1 MQVSNKKSLP
11 FFALQASIGAQ
22 PFAVDSPRAMNTHSA
37 CDGSANDRFRRRFAW
52 AGGRFRQLIAVV
64 AIAASLGFSGCSS
77 MPSTSSASNLAGV
90 GGPNPNPAQSNGA
103 NPTQSNVASAHDVTL
118 NWNASISSGVIGYN
132 VYRRT
137 ASGGSYARVNPSV
150 VTVTT
155 YNDSTVQPGQ
165 TYFYVVT
172 SIDLSDDVESWYSNE
187 VMAPIP

>member
-1 MQVSNKKSLP
+1 ME
-11 FFALQASIGAQ
+11 
-22 PFAVDSPRAMNTHSA
+22 THPA
-37 CDGSANDRFRRRFAW
+37 CVGSANGRFRRRFAW

-77 MPSTSSASNLAGV
+77 TSSGSNLAAL
-90 GGPNPNPAQSNGA
+90 GGANPAQSNL
-103 NPTQSNVASAHDVTL
+103 VSAHDVTL

-132 VYRRT
+132 VYRRI
-137 ASGGSYARVNPSV
+137 ASGGPYTKVNSSV

-155 YNDSTVQPGQ
+155 YNDNTVQPGQ

-172 SIDLSDDVESWYSNE
+172 TINLSDDVESSYSNE

>member
-1 MQVSNKKSLP
+1 ME
-11 FFALQASIGAQ
+11 
-22 PFAVDSPRAMNTHSA
+22 THPA
-37 CDGSANDRFRRRFAW
+37 CVGSANGRFRRRFAW

-77 MPSTSSASNLAGV
+77 TSSGSNLAAL
-90 GGPNPNPAQSNGA
+90 GGANPAQSNL
-103 NPTQSNVASAHDVTL
+103 VSAHDVTL

-132 VYRRT
+132 VYRRI
-137 ASGGSYARVNPSV
+137 ASGGPYTKVNSSV

-155 YNDSTVQPGQ
+155 YNDNTVQPGQ

-172 SIDLSDDVESWYSNE
+172 SINLSDDVESSYSNE

>member
-1 MQVSNKKSLP
+1 ME
-11 FFALQASIGAQ
+11 
-22 PFAVDSPRAMNTHSA
+22 THPA
-37 CDGSANDRFRRRFAW
+37 CVGSANGRFRRRFAW

-77 MPSTSSASNLAGV
+77 TSSGSNLAAL
-90 GGPNPNPAQSNGA
+90 GGANPAQSNL
-103 NPTQSNVASAHDVTL
+103 VSAHDVTL

-132 VYRRT
+132 VYRRI
-137 ASGGSYARVNPSV
+137 ASGGPYTKVNSSV

-155 YNDSTVQPGQ
+155 YNDNTVQPGQ

-172 SIDLSDDVESWYSNE
+172 SINLSDDVESPYSNE

>member
-1 MQVSNKKSLP
+1 MDTQL
-11 FFALQASIGAQ
+11 AC
-22 PFAVDSPRAMNTHSA
+22 VDS
-37 CDGSANDRFRRRFAW
+37 ANGRFRRRFAW

-77 MPSTSSASNLAGV
+77 TSSGSNLAAL
-90 GGPNPNPAQSNGA
+90 GGANPAQSNL
-103 NPTQSNVASAHDVTL
+103 VSAHDVTL

-132 VYRRT
+132 VYRRI
-137 ASGGSYARVNPSV
+137 ASGGPYTKVNSSI

-155 YNDSTVQPGQ
+155 YNDNTVQPGQ

-172 SIDLSDDVESWYSNE
+172 SINLSDDVESPYSNE